1 MSNDVPILKED
12 EFQQESL
19 ALLTL
24 LILSEQAAEEN
35 SLSLDDAFADF

>member
-1 MSNDVPILKED
+1 MPNEVCTINED

-24 LILSEQAAEEN
+24 LTLSDLAEGEA
-35 SLSLDDAFADF
+35 SLSLDDAFADS